1 VGQAREH
8 PGVLVNAC
16 CPGYCATDMS
26 SHRGTKTAAQGA
38 QTPLYLATQPP
49 AVVGTGGFWVDER
62 KAKW

>member
-1 VGQAREH
+1 M
-8 PGVLVNAC
+8 LVNAC

-49 AVVGTGGFWVDER
+49 AVVATGGFWVDER